1 MTKHKW
7 TYVRTNSKGENI
19 FRKETNESLDFVCNY
34 LLKSNIHY
42 EINKAA
48 SLLVVHNKI
57 GKEYMYYWTTGRWSP
72 RKIKYNK
79 HYHSDGIEDFVKKY
93 LNRNVRKTEE
103 IIDDSRV

>member
-93 LNRNVRKTEE
+93 LNRNVPKTEE
-103 IIDDSRV
+103 ITND